1 MYIESRRILCLL
13 DLASCMVFLRICYSI
28 FCGWINDLPIP
39 AQIVRDFPPGWRLAS
54 STAIPSFSASLCS
67 PASPATWPRR
77 GTWSCRSQGTR
88 CVAATPWPPWAMTTS
103 SSASLWGAAVVWMG
117 RVELVGWVL
126 CRESPI
132 KLVIE
137 DILWWNFVTDSKH
150 HPGGPAAIDP
160 DLPTN
165 SSDVLLGPCPRW
177 WLVQQ
182 HGECRSSH
190 RGIYT
195 TWRISPFHPRRQEF
209 LGRELGWQGLLLHAL
224 CLHHRSSTGPGQWLQ
239 VGQPCSIHRSL

>member
-1 MYIESRRILCLL
+1 MISQSQPKLFGIFLQVEGLHQARLSLRFRLHCAHQLL
-13 DLASCMVFLRICYSI
+13 R
-28 FCGWINDLPIP
+28 
-39 AQIVRDFPPGWRLAS
+39 
-54 STAIPSFSASLCS
+54 
-67 PASPATWPRR
+67 RR
-77 GTWSCRSQGTR
+77 GQDGEHGHAAARGTR